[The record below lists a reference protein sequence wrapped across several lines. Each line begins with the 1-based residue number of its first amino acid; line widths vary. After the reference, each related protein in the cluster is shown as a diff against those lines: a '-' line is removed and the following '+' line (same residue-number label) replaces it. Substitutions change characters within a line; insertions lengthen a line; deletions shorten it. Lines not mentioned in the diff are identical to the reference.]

1 MTGEKR
7 HSVSA
12 GSQDFFIYY
21 INILMTA
28 YFDDFSEYFRT
39 LSKISEDSPK
49 FSENGRSCRGFSKVT
64 EDFRG

>member
-28 YFDDFSEYFRT
+28 YFHDFPN
-39 LSKISEDSPK
+39 ISERFQRFPK
-49 FSENGRSCRGFSKVT
+49 ILQNFPKMVEDCRGFSKVT